1 MFVMHLRFFFYTR
14 DNNKKDVA
22 QEVMYIV
29 RAMIY
34 IMLPRAILNMQQVS

>member
-22 QEVMYIV
+22 QEVMYII

-34 IMLPRAILNMQQVS
+34 MLPRAILNMQQVS